1 MLVSGVQHSD
11 LMVCVCVYIW
21 PFLFVILTVI
31 IISEFIREFSNDN
44 LKFFFFV
51 YLFGRVDLS
60 CSTQD
65 L

>member
-44 LKFFFFV
+44 LNFFFCLFI
-51 YLFGRVDLS
+51 YLAV
-60 CSTQD
+60 
-65 L
+65 